1 MSTQIEPYLFFG
13 GRCDEALEF
22 YREAVGAEILMV
34 KRFSENPQPMPP
46 GAIPPDWDGK
56 VMHASIRIG
65 SSVVMASDGC
75 GPATGFSGF
84 SLSLSVATEAEV
96 DRLHAA
102 LAQGGKVTMPPTQTF
117 WSPRFGMLEDKFGV
131 GWMITVAIA

>member
-22 YREAVGAEILMV
+22 YSQAIGAEVLM
-34 KRFSENPQPMPP
+34 KMRYSENPEPLPP
-46 GAIPPDWDGK
+46 GMIPPGWENK

-65 SSVVMASDGC
+65 SSIVMASDGC
-75 GPATGFSGF
+75 ETGTGFSGF

-102 LAQGGKVTMPPTQTF
+102 LSQGGKVTMPPTKTF
-117 WSPRFGMLEDKFGV
+117 WSQRFGMLEDKFGV
-131 GWMITVAIA
+131 GWMVTVATA